1 MTAPSKFKT
10 GIREIRFFFFFLLG
24 KSPTNALAEDH
35 KDKGGEN
42 RRGKII

>member
-10 GIREIRFFFFFLLG
+10 GIREIRFFFFLLG

-35 KDKGGEN
+35 KDKGGGN